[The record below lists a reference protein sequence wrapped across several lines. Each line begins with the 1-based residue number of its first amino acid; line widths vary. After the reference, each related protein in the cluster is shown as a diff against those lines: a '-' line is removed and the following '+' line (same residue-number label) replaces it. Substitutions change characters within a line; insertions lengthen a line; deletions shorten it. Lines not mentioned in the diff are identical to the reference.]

1 MNLDEIIAHRIQ
13 NRIPWKEL
21 QNVLSVDE
29 VYVAGNCLNRSNPND
44 IDLFP
49 VGKNDFNHLA
59 SNHILSST
67 PNAVTIKEDGVIV
80 QLCSYYWPS
89 LISLVDSFDF
99 AHIQIGA
106 KINIRNLSVTDIY
119 YSDNWVEA
127 HQMQSTWF
135 THSAY
140 PLSSLIR
147 INKYIQRGE
156 FAGKSYIPSI
166 LNILT
171 SIVSRGFE
179 DYTDFKNQLD
189 AVDLGLLPEDF
200 DSVDKA
206 SLLTLFDLLKKHD

>member
-44 IDLFP
+44 VDLFP
-49 VGKNDFNHLA
+49 VRKDDFNHH
-59 SNHILSST
+59 SSKHILSST

>member
-49 VGKNDFNHLA
+49 VGKDDFNHHS

-67 PNAVTIKEDGVIV
+67 PNAVTIKEDGVII

-89 LISLVDSFDF
+89 LIELVDSFDF

-106 KINIRNLSVTDIY
+106 NINIRNLSITDIY

-200 DSVDKA
+200 DSIDKA
-206 SLLTLFDLLKKHD
+206 SLLTLFDLLKK